1 MQHHRVAELYQHHA
15 DSIRRFM
22 YRRTGDMALS
32 EDLCN
37 DVFVRI
43 IEGLPNYTDRGLPIE
58 AWMYRIARD
67 RVIDYYRKQNH
78 RQVHS
83 LNEGDAVVSDASAV
97 ESDDTLQQML
107 AQLNP
112 EQQQVLLLR
121 YRDDL
126 TFAQIAQTMQ
136 RSEGAVKQ
144 LRLRGIQQLKE
155 HYRPVQSA

>member
-1 MQHHRVAELYQHHA
+1 MHHQRVADLYQHHA
-15 DSIRRFM
+15 DAIRRFI
-22 YRRTGDMALS
+22 YRRTSDMALS

-37 DVFVRI
+37 DVFARV

-58 AWMYRIARD
+58 AWLYRIARD
-67 RVIDYYRKQNH
+67 RVIDHYRKQTH
-78 RQVHS
+78 RHMHP
-83 LNEGDAVVSDASAV
+83 LDEGHVVVSDAPAV
-97 ESDDTLQQML
+97 ESDDALQQML

>member
-1 MQHHRVAELYQHHA
+1 MYHQRVAELYQCHA
-15 DSIRRFM
+15 DAIRRFI

-37 DVFVRI
+37 DVFVRV
-43 IEGLPNYTDRGLPIE
+43 IEGLPGYTDRGLPIE
-58 AWMYRIARD
+58 AWIYRIARD
-67 RVIDYYRKQNH
+67 RIIDHYRKQTH
-78 RQVHS
+78 RQQYPLDEEH
-83 LNEGDAVVSDASAV
+83 AVVSDVSTV

-107 AQLNP
+107 ARLNP

-126 TFAQIAQTMQ
+126 TFAQIAQTMH

-155 HYRPVQSA
+155 HYRPVPSA